1 MNRFLESR
9 KGDVRTNEVNSLS
22 ELKEGN
28 IFYITCIDTPKKLMP
43 LYDKY
48 KEKYHCVYQTDIYTN
63 EQWLEIMPLDAS
75 KSNAIRQL
83 QSMLNCENLI
93 VFGDGKNDID
103 MFQIA
108 DKSYAVANAHND
120 LKQYATEVI
129 LSNDEDGVARWL
141 EANYKQ
147 QKAKLLSITLENKQV
162 EYILKDEDIHDFYA
176 VICDGTDS
184 EEAKK
189 VRDIMEKTE
198 G

>member
-1 MNRFLESR
+1 
-9 KGDVRTNEVNSLS
+9 
-22 ELKEGN
+22 
-28 IFYITCIDTPKKLMP
+28 
-43 LYDKY
+43 
-48 KEKYHCVYQTDIYTN
+48 
-63 EQWLEIMPLDAS
+63 
-75 KSNAIRQL
+75 
-83 QSMLNCENLI
+83 
-93 VFGDGKNDID
+93 
-103 MFQIA
+103 MFQMA

-147 QKAKLLSITLENKQV
+147 QKAKLLSIALENKQV
-162 EYILKDEDIHDFYA
+162 EYILKDEDIRDFYA

>member
-1 MNRFLESR
+1 M
-9 KGDVRTNEVNSLS
+9 
-22 ELKEGN
+22 
-28 IFYITCIDTPKKLMP
+28 
-43 LYDKY
+43 
-48 KEKYHCVYQTDIYTN
+48 
-63 EQWLEIMPLDAS
+63 
-75 KSNAIRQL
+75 
-83 QSMLNCENLI
+83 
-93 VFGDGKNDID
+93 
-103 MFQIA
+103 
-108 DKSYAVANAHND
+108 
-120 LKQYATEVI
+120 